1 MQTEQIL
8 QKIFEKMCDIEKRQM
23 TLLEINKYMLVE
35 LMTNNKSMIKDKALY
50 QQRQKIYRDLVN
62 TMW

>member
-1 MQTEQIL
+1 MESEQIL

-23 TLLEINKYMLVE
+23 TLLEINKWMLVE

-62 TMW
+62 AMW

>member
-1 MQTEQIL
+1 MESEQIL

-23 TLLEINKYMLVE
+23 TLLEINKCMLVE

-62 TMW
+62 AMW

>member
-1 MQTEQIL
+1 MESEQIL

-62 TMW
+62 AMW